1 MALNSES
8 SIKLID
14 LLCEGPI
21 EGLATQSNKSIFLDE
36 TSADQKAVLSS
47 DFAIRKG
54 TASQTRIGIS
64 DQFANATT
72 TIIAVDT
79 QVGEN
84 YSEKINE
91 NNQVDE
97 RKYGEGS
104 LVKTITDPNAN
115 FVRLLFT
122 IPKLFS
128 TAVEGLARGQL
139 FPAAIRIRI
148 SIKSKNSGFNSVT
161 FDGQI
166 NVPIQANDI
175 IKISKGEISLKL
187 IQPPGIDFLSIL
199 REKLGWGY
207 KP

>member
-36 TSADQKAVLSS
+36 TSADQKAVKSN

-54 TASQTRIGIS
+54 LPDQTRIGLS

-79 QVGEN
+79 QVGKN
-84 YSEKINE
+84 YSEEVDE
-91 NNQVDE
+91 NNEVID
-97 RKYGEGS
+97 RDYGDGN
-104 LVKTITDPNAN
+104 LVKTITDPKVN
-115 FVRLLFT
+115 FVKLLFT

-139 FPAAIRIRI
+139 FPAAIRIRV
-148 SIKSKNSGFNSVT
+148 SVKSKNSGFNSVT
-161 FDGQI
+161 FDGQ
-166 NVPIQANDI
+166 
-175 IKISKGEISLKL
+175 S
-187 IQPPGIDFLSIL
+187 
-199 REKLGWGY
+199 Y
-207 KP
+207 KEFK